1 MPEEIKELNVNQ
13 SNANI
18 SGVGAAGVKFIDTE
32 IENLNIFTPFYFTIL
47 KYNDISH
54 YFLYLFATFVKM
66 SLAGIILIFCIYMVV
81 IMFQIQVPTTLE
93 YRFITM
99 MSFLLSFGIFL
110 CLSEFAFRKIR
121 NRHKSKEEI

>member
-1 MPEEIKELNVNQ
+1 MGNQINNLQCSSFDNGSIGVNNKDAYIGKQVNQ
-13 SNANI
+13 F
-18 SGVGAAGVKFIDTE
+18 GVEFSV
-32 IENLNIFTPFYFTIL
+32 L

-66 SLAGIILIFCIYMVV
+66 SLAGIILIFCIYMAV

-121 NRHKSKEEI
+121 NRYRSSLP